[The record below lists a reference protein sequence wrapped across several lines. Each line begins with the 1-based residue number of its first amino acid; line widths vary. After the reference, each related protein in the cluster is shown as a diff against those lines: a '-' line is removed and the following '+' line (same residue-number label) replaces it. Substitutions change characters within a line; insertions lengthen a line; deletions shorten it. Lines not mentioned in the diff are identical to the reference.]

1 MFPNSGA
8 SGGRPRPEVYAQ
20 AQVDSSKTKVPITMS
35 PKNED
40 DRLEFHNLRQGTEGC
55 KSVLA
60 RCTQGAAGSTSFEP
74 PASRGRAPGT
84 KVSMPPSEV
93 PSRCQLRPS
102 GGVQP
107 RHVWSMVALPAEAF
121 EALLK
126 PLRLLW
132 PPPRGCALGCC
143 CCRDECM
150 CSLTKMPTVTFTH
163 RIAEPERLN
172 IVYDNWKFL

>member
-132 PPPRGCALGCC
+132 PLQRGC
-143 CCRDECM
+143 RDACM
-150 CSLTKMPTVTFTH
+150 
-163 RIAEPERLN
+163 
-172 IVYDNWKFL
+172 